1 VLEKLLEILV
11 AAKAGALSGVLLVAG
26 TLVTVTAGGGV
37 TIVELEDH
45 ASSSPS
51 LEVPIE
57 APDDDADEED
67 EEEPEAT
74 PPAGKPV
81 ALKPE
86 TSCSTAA
93 ETARTEAR
101 ERLSSAFVTYRN
113 ALDELRASHR
123 SERAKETLERAEAM
137 LREIADKAD
146 RALAEMCDDVAVVA
160 DRAIAAMETVV
171 NLARTAAE
179 ATPTPKPTEKA
190 KPKAT
195 KPTEKPRSPA
205 KATAKPSRTPS
216 CDDRLYES
224 KLKVYAAFERY
235 HALHDKLYFAYKR
248 SGSPIAKT
256 VLAND
261 ELMHRTYDEAKHA
274 ILSSGCAGDLGA
286 GIAARAAA
294 TFERAYQ
301 SSAQAVAAQGR

>member
-11 AAKAGALSGVLLVAG
+11 GAKTGALSGVLLVAG

-37 TIVELEDH
+37 TVVELEDH
-45 ASSSPS
+45 PSPSPS

-67 EEEPEAT
+67 EEGPEAT

-93 ETARTEAR
+93 DTARTEAR

-113 ALDELRASHR
+113 SLDELRASHR
-123 SERAKETLERAEAM
+123 GDRATETLERAAAM

-171 NLARTAAE
+171 NLAKTAAE

-195 KPTEKPRSPA
+195 TKPTA
-205 KATAKPSRTPS
+205 KASRTPS
-216 CDDRLYES
+216 CDDRLYEN
-224 KLKVYAAFERY
+224 KLKVYAAFEKY
-235 HALHDKLYFAYKR
+235 HALHDKLYYAYKR
-248 SGSPIAKT
+248 SHSPLAKT